1 VISRVGTIAH
11 RKRWAIF
18 KFDTAS
24 GVDIIMDMI
33 ITIEETE
40 EKDSSLFPHYKY
52 PFEKFN
58 VVQSTVFEHYQSSN
72 NFIIASATNSGKTV
86 MAEFF
91 LFDALIEKKK
101 KAIYL
106 CPLKSLASEKH
117 TAWSDESHPFH
128 KSKIRLMSGDE
139 EKTHSGNLIVATIE
153 SFCHKVRT
161 EPSCFDDVEVIVVD
175 EAHML
180 GTDDRGATLE
190 FALTEFSRKNSSK
203 IVFLSGTL
211 PNANQIAEWLS
222 ILNKRKTMVLN
233 SKYRAVPLDVHYR
246 KYDTSLNQGPNPVD
260 MFDSIVKICEKN
272 ISDKILIFVHSKNLG
287 KRLVKYVVE
296 RGLEAKFHSA
306 DLAAGKRKSLEKE
319 FKDGSLRLLVATST
333 LAAGVNLP
341 ARRVIIAGVVR
352 GSQLVEKSEI
362 FQMIGRSGRK
372 GIDDQGDAYIFFPD
386 NKISLA
392 NEYKKVDNISS
403 KLFLINDDLEYHK
416 LAGHILALI
425 HLEKKLSFDKIW
437 SVLCNTLG
445 ACSGKIKSDYL
456 KNTLDRL
463 VNMKFIELVDGDYKI
478 KKLGIPSVLFFIDP
492 YDLNVWVKNFSRY
505 FAGSSRKDSLVTY
518 YLSLIP
524 SNMKSFITEEEKL
537 FCMQYADRLRELLG
551 PNFIET
557 TAIKNGYLYYCML
570 NNRSTGILSPMIPAI
585 VKDFGRICACLN
597 MVSKIC
603 QWKCEHNFFI
613 GLKERFHRKKV

>member
-1 VISRVGTIAH
+1 
-11 RKRWAIF
+11 
-18 KFDTAS
+18 
-24 GVDIIMDMI
+24 MDMQVI
-33 ITIEETE
+33 PIEETE
-40 EKDSSLFPHYKY
+40 EADSSSFSYYTY

-58 VVQSTVFEHYQSSN
+58 VVQSTVLKHYQSDN
-72 NFIIASATNSGKTV
+72 NFIIASSTNSGKTI

-91 LFDALIEKKK
+91 LFDALLNKNK

-128 KSKIRLMSGDE
+128 DKKIRLMSGDE
-139 EKTHSGNLIVATIE
+139 EKTTTGNLIVATIE

-161 EPSCFDDVEVIVVD
+161 DPECFNDIEVIIVD

-190 FALTEFSRKNSSK
+190 FALTEFSRKNNAK

-222 ILNKRKTMVLN
+222 VLNKRNTMVLN
-233 SKYRAVPLDVHYR
+233 SKYRAVPLNIHYR
-246 KYDTSLNQGPNPVD
+246 KYDTSLNQGSNPID
-260 MFDSIVKICEKN
+260 MFDSIIKICEKN
-272 ISDKILIFVHSKNLG
+272 QLDKTLIFVHSKNLG
-287 KRLVKYVVE
+287 KRLAKYMEE
-296 RGLEAKFHSA
+296 RGLQTKFHSA
-306 DLAAGKRKSLEKE
+306 DLSASKRKTLEKD
-319 FKDGSLRLLVATST
+319 FKEGSLRLLVATST

-352 GSQLVEKSEI
+352 GTQLVDKAEI

-372 GIDDQGDAYIFFPD
+372 GIDEQGDAYIFFPD
-386 NKISLA
+386 NKISLV
-392 NEYKKVDNISS
+392 NEYKKVDNVVS
-403 KLFLINDDLEYHK
+403 KLFITNDDLEYHK

-425 HLEKKLSFDKIW
+425 YQEKKLSFDKIW
-437 SVLCNTLG
+437 NMLCNTFG
-445 ACSGKIKSDYL
+445 ACSGKFKSEYL

-463 VNMKFIELVDGDYKI
+463 ITMKFVELVNDTYKL

-492 YDLNVWVKNFSRY
+492 YDLNVWVKSFSRY
-505 FAGSSRKDSLVTY
+505 FAGSLRKDSLVTY
-518 YLSLIP
+518 YLSLVP
-524 SNMKSFITEEEKL
+524 SNTKSFITEEEKM
-537 FCMQYADRLRELLG
+537 FCGQYSDRLRELLG
-551 PNFIET
+551 LNFLET
-557 TAIKNGYLYYCML
+557 TAIKYGYLYYCLL
-570 NNRSTGILSPMIPAI
+570 NNRSTGILSPLIPAV

-603 QWKCEHNFFI
+603 QWKCDNNFFI
-613 GLKERFHRKKV
+613 DLKERFHRKKV